1 MRYQTMSMATSAE
14 SAHYWSMAS
23 AQVGANDSL
32 AFLLRDGLQDYL
44 GIITGVALFL
54 VLFKAMKVIVQC
66 YRIVLVQPLWFAV
79 HSQGPYHVYNP
90 QYVC

>member
-1 MRYQTMSMATSAE
+1 MSMATSAE

-23 AQVGANDSL
+23 AQVEANVSL